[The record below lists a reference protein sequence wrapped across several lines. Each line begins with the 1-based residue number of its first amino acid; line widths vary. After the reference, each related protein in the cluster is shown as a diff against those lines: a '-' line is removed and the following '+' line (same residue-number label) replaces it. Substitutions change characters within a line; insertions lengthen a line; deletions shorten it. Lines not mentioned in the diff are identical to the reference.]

1 MDATE
6 IASRSQK
13 FDSRCGAER
22 PELASRLTLRAVDAG
37 VPLEVLL
44 RDPVEGERGDR
55 ALQERGRHAP
65 CAAGAAP
72 AAEVV
77 AVDPDQVFVHGNL
90 PLRIGI
96 GVQTVMGNLPRNS
109 QAAKCQRCFAA
120 AHRRAKAE
128 DVRMPGATR
137 WREFCVSRS
146 RVFHGVQDADSAWFL
161 TEEGTQSVV
170 S

>member
-6 IASRSQK
+6 IASKSQK
-13 FDSRCGAER
+13 FDSRRGAER
-22 PELASRLTLRAVDAG
+22 PELALRLTLRAVDAG

-96 GVQTVMGNLPRNS
+96 GVQTVMGNLPWNFPSGQVPKVLRRS
-109 QAAKCQRCFAA
+109 PPKGQGGRCPDA
-120 AHRRAKAE
+120 RRDMLARIPRG
-128 DVRMPGATR
+128 DLTRFSWGAGHG
-137 WREFCVSRS
+137 FCV
-146 RVFHGVQDADSAWFL
+146 
-161 TEEGTQSVV
+161 V
-170 S
+170 SN